1 MIYLIAAIC
10 ANLCMTFLMRY
21 SEHHNGNCYAL
32 NIWNYLAG
40 SLISLL
46 LLQDKSLIWS
56 GNAVTWGAG
65 IVNGISFLA
74 ALVLLQIS
82 IRRNGAPLTTTFNRL
97 GILIPTILSIFLFD
111 EIPKIIQMA
120 GLLLCIFAIIFM
132 NSGDR
137 SERPDFNVGLILVF
151 LLGGTLDTISKI
163 FSRYNNADS
172 QTCFVLYT
180 FLAAFVIS
188 ILLFFK
194 KEPRMSLQDALIGIG
209 VGIPNQLCTLFLLR
223 AASRLPAYI
232 VYPTY
237 SASLILLVNII
248 NYLVFRET
256 LNKRQYI
263 ATGIIG
269 LGVVLINLV

>member
-65 IVNGISFLA
+65 IVNGIGFLA

-111 EIPKIIQMA
+111 EIPTDHTDSRTPTLHLRHHLHEQRRQLRA
-120 GLLLCIFAIIFM
+120 SGLQHRTDPGLLTGRHA
-132 NSGDR
+132 GHH
-137 SERPDFNVGLILVF
+137 
-151 LLGGTLDTISKI
+151 
-163 FSRYNNADS
+163 
-172 QTCFVLYT
+172 
-180 FLAAFVIS
+180 
-188 ILLFFK
+188 
-194 KEPRMSLQDALIGIG
+194 LQ
-209 VGIPNQLCTLFLLR
+209 
-223 AASRLPAYI
+223 
-232 VYPTY
+232 
-237 SASLILLVNII
+237 NIQP
-248 NYLVFRET
+248 L
-256 LNKRQYI
+256 
-263 ATGIIG
+263 
-269 LGVVLINLV
+269 

>member
-40 SLISLL
+40 SLISL
-46 LLQDKSLIWS
+46 
-56 GNAVTWGAG
+56 
-65 IVNGISFLA
+65 
-74 ALVLLQIS
+74 
-82 IRRNGAPLTTTFNRL
+82 
-97 GILIPTILSIFLFD
+97 
-111 EIPKIIQMA
+111 
-120 GLLLCIFAIIFM
+120 
-132 NSGDR
+132 
-137 SERPDFNVGLILVF
+137 
-151 LLGGTLDTISKI
+151 
-163 FSRYNNADS
+163 
-172 QTCFVLYT
+172 
-180 FLAAFVIS
+180 
-188 ILLFFK
+188 LLFFK

>member
-21 SEHHNGNCYAL
+21 SEHHNGNSYAL

-40 SLISLL
+40 TLISLL
-46 LLQDKSLIWS
+46 MLQDKSLIWS

-65 IVNGISFLA
+65 VVNGIGFLA

-111 EIPKIIQMA
+111 EIPQIIQIA

-132 NSGDR
+132 NSGDS
-137 SERPDFNVGLILVF
+137 SERPDFNIGLILVF
-151 LLGGTLDTISKI
+151 LGGTLDTISKI

>member
-1 MIYLIAAIC
+1 
-10 ANLCMTFLMRY
+10 
-21 SEHHNGNCYAL
+21 
-32 NIWNYLAG
+32 
-40 SLISLL
+40 
-46 LLQDKSLIWS
+46 
-56 GNAVTWGAG
+56 
-65 IVNGISFLA
+65 
-74 ALVLLQIS
+74 
-82 IRRNGAPLTTTFNRL
+82 
-97 GILIPTILSIFLFD
+97 
-111 EIPKIIQMA
+111 MA

-256 LNKRQYI
+256 LNRRQYI

>member
-21 SEHHNGNCYAL
+21 SEHHDGNCYAL

-56 GNAVTWGAG
+56 GNAITWGAG
-65 IVNGISFLA
+65 IVNGIGFLA
-74 ALVLLQIS
+74 ALVLIQIS

-97 GILIPTILSIFLFD
+97 GILIPTLLSIFLFD
-111 EIPKIIQMA
+111 EIPQIVQIA

-132 NSGDR
+132 NSGDQAD
-137 SERPDFNVGLILVF
+137 RPDFNIGLILVF
-151 LLGGTLDTISKI
+151 LLGGTLDTISKV

-180 FLAAFVIS
+180 FLAAFVVS

-194 KEPRMSLQDALIGIG
+194 KAPHMSVQDALIGIG
-209 VGIPNQLCTLFLLR
+209 VGVPNQLCTLFLLR

-237 SASLILLVNII
+237 SASLILLVNVI
-248 NYLVFRET
+248 NYLVFKET
-256 LNKRQYI
+256 LNRRQYI

-269 LGVVLINLV
+269 LGVILINLV

>member
-65 IVNGISFLA
+65 IVNGIGFLA

-111 EIPKIIQMA
+111 EIPQIIQIA

-132 NSGDR
+132 NSGDS
-137 SERPDFNVGLILVF
+137 SERPDFNIGLILVF

-194 KEPRMSLQDALIGIG
+194 KEPHMSLQDALIGIG

-237 SASLILLVNII
+237 SASLILLV
-248 NYLVFRET
+248 FRET

>member
-65 IVNGISFLA
+65 IVNGIGFLA

-97 GILIPTILSIFLFD
+97 GILIPTILSIFVFVD
-111 EIPKIIQMA
+111 IPQVKKKSRHQHCII
-120 GLLLCIFAIIFM
+120 AIKLN
-132 NSGDR
+132 NSGE
-137 SERPDFNVGLILVF
+137 STQRPAINIGLILVF

-194 KEPRMSLQDALIGIG
+194 KEPRMSLQDALIGIS

>member
-56 GNAVTWGAG
+56 GNAVTWSAG
-65 IVNGISFLA
+65 IVNGIGFLA

-82 IRRNGAPLTTTFNRL
+82 IRRNGAPLTTTFN
-97 GILIPTILSIFLFD
+97 ILIPTILSIFLFD
-111 EIPKIIQMA
+111 EIPQIIQIA

-132 NSGDR
+132 NSGDS
-137 SERPDFNVGLILVF
+137 SERPDFNIGLILVF

-194 KEPRMSLQDALIGIG
+194 KKPRMSLQDALIGIG

>member
-1 MIYLIAAIC
+1 
-10 ANLCMTFLMRY
+10 
-21 SEHHNGNCYAL
+21 
-32 NIWNYLAG
+32 
-40 SLISLL
+40 
-46 LLQDKSLIWS
+46 
-56 GNAVTWGAG
+56 
-65 IVNGISFLA
+65 
-74 ALVLLQIS
+74 
-82 IRRNGAPLTTTFNRL
+82 
-97 GILIPTILSIFLFD
+97 
-111 EIPKIIQMA
+111 
-120 GLLLCIFAIIFM
+120 M
-132 NSGDR
+132 NSGDS
-137 SERPDFNVGLILVF
+137 SERPDFNIGLILVF

-180 FLAAFVIS
+180 FLAAFVIAF
-188 ILLFFK
+188 LFFK

-237 SASLILLVNII
+237 GASLILLVNII

>member
-1 MIYLIAAIC
+1 
-10 ANLCMTFLMRY
+10 MRY

-65 IVNGISFLA
+65 VVNGIGFLA

-111 EIPKIIQMA
+111 EIPQIIQMA

-256 LNKRQYI
+256 LNRRQYI